1 MRCALSVCVLLLS
14 LVRTL
19 AADWPQWRGPARDG
33 HVPAGVPVPTK
44 LSEPKV
50 IWRMKVGDGLAAPVV
65 AEGKLFYLDNQGGM
79 ETLHAVNAKDA
90 KELWRADIDKTFTDA
105 QSPPGPR
112 CAPLVDGDRVYAQS
126 CKGELRCL
134 KVSDGKEIWQ
144 VNYVKDFG
152 ASFMGE
158 YGNFSGA
165 ARHGNN
171 GSPVIDGEKLI
182 AAVGGSNGNGVVCF
196 EKTTGRVIWKSQD
209 DPAAYA
215 APIIATIDGVKQVVD
230 FTVLGLIGLDVSD
243 GRLLWR
249 VPLKTGAGRHVI
261 TPVVEDDMVMAGSY
275 ETGLVGVKLSRNG
288 ADWQATKAWV
298 SKESAINFSS
308 PVIVGE
314 HLYGLGPAKNFVCV
328 NVKTGV
334 QTWSKQGYLGPGG
347 AGSAHA
353 DFIVMGENILSLT
366 DGGQLF
372 LFAANPKEFKEIGSA
387 QVCGKTWCNPAY
399 ADGKLYLRDA
409 HELYCLNLMP

>member
-1 MRCALSVCVLLLS
+1 MLLVLS
-14 LVRTL
+14 R
-19 AADWPQWRGPARDG
+19 AFAGDWPQWRGPARDG
-33 HVPAGVPVPTK
+33 HVPAGSPVPTA

-50 IWRMKVGDGLAAPVV
+50 VWRIKVGDGLAAPVV
-65 AEGKLFYLDNQGGM
+65 AEDKLFYLDNQEGM

-90 KELWRADIDKTFTDA
+90 KELWRTDIDHTFTDA

-152 ASFMGE
+152 ALMIGE
-158 YGNFSGA
+158 HGISAGA

-171 GSPVIDGEKLI
+171 GPPVIDGEKLI

-196 EKTTGRVIWKSQD
+196 QKTTGHVIWKSQD

-215 APIIATIDGVKQVVD
+215 APIISTIEGVRQVVD
-230 FTVLGLIGLDVSD
+230 FTVLGLIGLDVTD

-249 VPLKTGAGRHVI
+249 VPLKTASGRHVT
-261 TPVVEDDMVMAGSY
+261 TPVVAGDMVMAGSY

-288 ADWQATKAWV
+288 TEWNASKAWV

-308 PVIVGE
+308 PIVAGE
-314 HLYGLGPAKNFVCV
+314 YLYGLGPAKNFVCV
-328 NVKTGV
+328 DIKTGA

-347 AGSAHA
+347 AGTAHA
-353 DFIVMGENILSLT
+353 DFIVMGDNILALT
-366 DGGQLF
+366 DGGQIV

-399 ADGKLYLRDA
+399 ADGNLYLRDA
-409 HELYCLNLMP
+409 HELYCLALIP